1 MQTSSDYAAARYV
14 DILTDS
20 GFKAVFGDAANKQVV
35 MDFLNAILPED
46 RKIHALEYSTTEIP
60 GITLANKSVRLD
72 LRCTAEDGTSFIIE
86 MQRYSQ
92 NNFFKRCVSYASK
105 VYTLHSERG
114 DRHKYDIPPVY
125 MIGIL
130 GKDFS
135 MEPNPL
141 DDKYTFYYEF
151 REKDTGRVVCE
162 TISIIFVELRHF
174 NKPLCECKTIV
185 EKWCYCLKNIGS
197 MDRLPAELQEEV
209 FKRFFEA
216 AEIAKFTPDKR
227 EKYISEMFTQD
238 DYINEIETARENGEK
253 KGRELGLEAGR
264 AEGEKRKAAEVAK
277 ALKLN
282 GVSVDI
288 IAKSTGLTKAQIEAL

>member
-1 MQTSSDYAAARYV
+1 MQTSNYAAARYV
-14 DILTDS
+14 DILTDG

-35 MDFLNAILPED
+35 MDFLNAILPEG

-60 GITLANKSVRLD
+60 GVTLANKSVRLD

-105 VYTLHSERG
+105 VYTIHSERG

-135 MEPNPL
+135 MEPKPL

-174 NKPLCECKTIV
+174 NKPLSECKTIV

-216 AEIAKFTPDKR
+216 AEIAKFDPDKR

-253 KGRELGLEAGR
+253 KGLEAGR
-264 AEGEKRKAAEVAK
+264 AEGEERKAVEVAK
-277 ALKLN
+277 AMK
-282 GVSVDI
+282 GDGMSCEQI
-288 IAKSTGLTKAQIEAL
+288 SKFTGLTKAQIEEL

>member
-1 MQTSSDYAAARYV
+1 
-14 DILTDS
+14 
-20 GFKAVFGDAANKQVV
+20 
-35 MDFLNAILPED
+35 
-46 RKIHALEYSTTEIP
+46 
-60 GITLANKSVRLD
+60 
-72 LRCTAEDGTSFIIE
+72 
-86 MQRYSQ
+86 
-92 NNFFKRCVSYASK
+92 
-105 VYTLHSERG
+105 
-114 DRHKYDIPPVY
+114 
-125 MIGIL
+125 
-130 GKDFS
+130 
-135 MEPNPL
+135 
-141 DDKYTFYYEF
+141 FYYEF

-174 NKPLCECKTIV
+174 NKPLSECKTIV

-216 AEIAKFTPDKR
+216 AEIAKFDPDKR

-253 KGRELGLEAGR
+253 KGRS
-264 AEGEKRKAAEVAK
+264 EGEKRKAVEVAK

-288 IAKSTGLTKAQIEAL
+288 IATSTGLSPTQIEAL

>member
-1 MQTSSDYAAARYV
+1 
-14 DILTDS
+14 
-20 GFKAVFGDAANKQVV
+20 
-35 MDFLNAILPED
+35 
-46 RKIHALEYSTTEIP
+46 
-60 GITLANKSVRLD
+60 
-72 LRCTAEDGTSFIIE
+72 
-86 MQRYSQ
+86 
-92 NNFFKRCVSYASK
+92 
-105 VYTLHSERG
+105 
-114 DRHKYDIPPVY
+114 

-135 MEPNPL
+135 MEPKPL

-174 NKPLCECKTIV
+174 NKPLSECKTIV

-253 KGRELGLEAGR
+253 KGLEAGR
-264 AEGEKRKAAEVAK
+264 AEGEERKAVEVAR

-288 IAKSTGLTKAQIEAL
+288 IPRSTGLSLAQIEAL

>member
-1 MQTSSDYAAARYV
+1 MQTSSDYLAARYV